1 MSLRIVL
8 VIDKYDPAKGGA
20 EGYVRGL
27 ALGLADRG
35 HDVAV
40 LARDT
45 APEPDG
51 RITVVPVSAPRHP
64 KWLRL
69 LGFVRGVEK
78 IAAGGDYDVVHGVGY
93 NTGVTLLNP
102 HSGVEQSWIE
112 GDDASRESLWGRL
125 FGKIRRSLMIR
136 HYLILRLQRRQYRD
150 PRVRAIVAIA
160 GMIKDDMIR
169 FHGVD
174 PGRIRVVFNGVDLD
188 RFHPR
193 LRGEERK
200 RERSRLGI
208 EEGEIAILLVANNF
222 RLKGVLPAIRM
233 LPRLTERVDR
243 PFRLFVVGRG
253 DTEKYLAEAR
263 RLGVDDRVRFL
274 DYVPDMP
281 PLYAAADI
289 YYHPTFYDS
298 CSLTV
303 LEAFASG
310 LPVITTAKNGASGA
324 ITEQATGRVLTD
336 PRDVE
341 ETARALADFFPEEA
355 REAALEAT
363 TRLRDAYDERR
374 NIDRIEAIYHE
385 IAGGKQ
391 SASAKAQKEE

>member
-1 MSLRIVL
+1 MSLRIAL
-8 VIDKYDPAKGGA
+8 VIDKYDPARGGA

-27 ALGLADRG
+27 ARGLADHG
-35 HDVAV
+35 HNVSV
-40 LARDT
+40 LARDV

-51 RITVVPVSAPRHP
+51 RIAVISISAPTHP

-69 LGFVRGVEK
+69 LGFIRGVER
-78 IAAGGDYDVVHGVGY
+78 IVAERDFDVVHGVGY
-93 NTGVTLLNP
+93 NTGVTFLNP

-112 GDDASRESLWGRL
+112 GDDASRESIWGRL

-136 HYLILRLQRRQYRD
+136 HHLILHLQRRQYRD
-150 PRVRAIVAIA
+150 VGVRAIVAIS

-169 FHGVD
+169 FHDVD
-174 PGRIRVVFNGVDLD
+174 PGRIRVVFNGVNLS

-193 LRGEERK
+193 LRDEVRK
-200 RERSRLGI
+200 QERSRLKVGQD
-208 EEGEIAILLVANNF
+208 EIVILLVANNF

-233 LPRLTERVDR
+233 LPRLAELVDR

-253 DTEKYLAEAR
+253 DTDKYLDEAR
-263 RLGVDDRVRFL
+263 RLGVHDRVRFL
-274 DYVPDMP
+274 DFVPDMP

-303 LEAFASG
+303 LEAFATG
-310 LPVITTAKNGASGA
+310 VPVVTTAKNGASGA
-324 ITEQATGRVLTD
+324 VTEPDVGRVLKD

-341 ETARALADFFPEEA
+341 ETARALADFFPDDA
-355 REAALEAT
+355 RKKALEAT
-363 TRLRDAYDERR
+363 MRLRDAYDERR
-374 NIDRIEAIYHE
+374 NIDQIEEIYHD
-385 IAGGKQ
+385 IADN
-391 SASAKAQKEE
+391 A

>member
-1 MSLRIVL
+1 MSLRVAL
-8 VIDKYDPAKGGA
+8 VIDTYNPAKGGA

-35 HDVAV
+35 HDVFV
-40 LARDT
+40 LARNV

-51 RITVVPVSAPRHP
+51 RITVIPVLAPKHP

-69 LGFVRGVEK
+69 LGFVRGVERIVGK
-78 IAAGGDYDVVHGVGY
+78 REFDVVHGVGY

-102 HSGVEQSWIE
+102 HCGVEQSWIE
-112 GDDASRESLWGRL
+112 GDDASRESAWGRL
-125 FGKIRRSLMIR
+125 FGKIRRGLKIR
-136 HYLILRLQRRQYRD
+136 DHLILRLQRRQYRD

-160 GMIKDDMIR
+160 GMIKDDMVR

-174 PGRIRVVFNGVDLD
+174 GDRVRVVFNGVDLE

-193 LRGEERK
+193 LRNEVRQ

-208 EEGEIAILLVANNF
+208 GEDEIVILLVANNF
-222 RLKGVLPAIRM
+222 RLKGVFPAIRM
-233 LPRLTERVDR
+233 LPRLVELTDR

-253 DTEKYLAEAR
+253 DTKKYLAEAK

-298 CSLTV
+298 CSLVV
-303 LEAFASG
+303 LEAFAAG
-310 LPVITTAKNGASGA
+310 LPVITTVKNGASGA
-324 ITEQATGRVLTD
+324 ITERAAGRVLTD
-336 PRDVE
+336 PRDTD
-341 ETARALADFFPEEA
+341 ETARALADFFPDDA
-355 REAALEAT
+355 RKGALEASK
-363 TRLRDAYDERR
+363 RLRDGYDEKK
-374 NIDRIEAIYHE
+374 NIDQIEAIYCE
-385 IAGGKQ
+385 IADK
-391 SASAKAQKEE
+391 K

>member
-1 MSLRIVL
+1 MSLRIAL

-35 HDVAV
+35 HDVSI

-45 APEPDG
+45 APEPDD
-51 RITVVPVSAPRHP
+51 RITVIPISAPRHP
-64 KWLRL
+64 KWMRL
-69 LGFVRGVEK
+69 LGFVRGVEN
-78 IAAGGDYDVVHGVGY
+78 IAADGNFDVVHGVGY

-112 GDDASRESLWGRL
+112 GDDASRESFWGRL
-125 FGKIRRSLMIR
+125 FGKIRRGLMIR
-136 HYLILRLQRRQYRD
+136 HYLILRLQRRQYTD
-150 PRVRAIVAIA
+150 PTVRAIVAIS

-169 FHGVD
+169 FHTVD
-174 PGRIRVVFNGVDLD
+174 PERIRVVFNGVDIA

-193 LRGEERK
+193 LRDEVRE
-200 RERSRLGI
+200 RERSRLGV
-208 EEGEIAILLVANNF
+208 GEDEIVILLVANNF
-222 RLKGVLPAIRM
+222 RLKGVLPAVRM
-233 LPRLTERVDR
+233 LPRLSDLVDR

-253 DTEKYLAEAR
+253 DTKKYLKEAK
-263 RLGVDDRVRFL
+263 RLGVRDRIRFL

-298 CSLTV
+298 CSLVV
-303 LEAFASG
+303 LEAFAAG
-310 LPVITTAKNGASGA
+310 LPVITTVKNGASGA
-324 ITEQATGRVLTD
+324 ITEKAVGRVLTD
-336 PRDVE
+336 PRNVE
-341 ETARALADFFPEEA
+341 ETARALAAFFPRAA
-355 REAALEAT
+355 RERALEAT
-363 TRLRDAYDERR
+363 MRLRDAYDDTR

-385 IAGGKQ
+385 IADNG
-391 SASAKAQKEE
+391 